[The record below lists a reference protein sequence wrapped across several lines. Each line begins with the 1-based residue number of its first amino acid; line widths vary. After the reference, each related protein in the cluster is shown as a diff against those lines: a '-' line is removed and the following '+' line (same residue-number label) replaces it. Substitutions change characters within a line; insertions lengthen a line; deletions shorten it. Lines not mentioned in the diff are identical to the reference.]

1 MKLRKRF
8 DEEKKKHLNDLERI
22 ANMIEI
28 KIKEEPSD
36 EEYDMFA
43 TKKITR
49 TGGMG
54 ELEALRAA
62 LG

>member
-28 KIKEEPSD
+28 KEEPSD

-43 TKKITR
+43 AKKITK

>member
-22 ANMIEI
+22 ANMIE
-28 KIKEEPSD
+28 IKEEPSD